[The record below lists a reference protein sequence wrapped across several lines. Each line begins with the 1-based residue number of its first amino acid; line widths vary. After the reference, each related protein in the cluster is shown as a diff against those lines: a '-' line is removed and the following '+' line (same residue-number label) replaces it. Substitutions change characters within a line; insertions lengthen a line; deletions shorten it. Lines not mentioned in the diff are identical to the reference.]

1 MKKQQLG
8 ASLIEVLIAVTL
20 LGFGLLGLAGV
31 QSRTNALNDSAYYR
45 SIAADLGNDLA
56 ERIRA
61 VRTPFMVNASA
72 DPQPPK
78 PPDFSKCTI
87 LGTTVSCTAQ
97 DTDRATHGPQA
108 LTEMTTWAATLQRQ
122 LPGASYTLTQTTS
135 SSSAYFRYTLIIRWL
150 DDRVSGDNSTYRVVI
165 E

>member
-8 ASLIEVLIAVTL
+8 ASLIEVMIAVTL

-31 QSRTNALNDSAYYR
+31 QSRTTALNDSAYYR

-72 DPQPPK
+72 NPQPSK

-87 LGTTVSCTAQ
+87 LDKTVSCTAQ
-97 DTDRATHGPQA
+97 DADRSLHGAQA
-108 LTEMTTWAATLQRQ
+108 LAEMTSWAATLQQQ
-122 LPGASYTLTQTTS
+122 LPGATYTLTQAAST
-135 SSSAYFRYTLIIRWL
+135 SSAYFRYTLTITWL
-150 DDRVSGDNSTYRVVI
+150 DDRVASANSVYRVVI